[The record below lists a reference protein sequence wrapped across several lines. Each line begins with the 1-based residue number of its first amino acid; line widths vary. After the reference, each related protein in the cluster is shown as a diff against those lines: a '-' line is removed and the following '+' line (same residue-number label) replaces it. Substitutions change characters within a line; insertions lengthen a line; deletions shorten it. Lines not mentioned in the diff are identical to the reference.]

1 MTDGKNN
8 ISKYVIAHLE
18 KKHNKQDFTCGIE
31 DLDDYLKTQASQDM
45 KKNVAITYVLTLEES
60 EQVLGYYTLSS
71 IGIVAGEL
79 PEDIVRKLPRYPVLP
94 GILIGRLARDKKFH
108 GKDLGLYLLM
118 DALKR
123 SLDISNQL
131 GSVAVVV
138 DAKNEK
144 AVAFYKGYGFIEFSD
159 NNRRLF
165 LSMGTIKKL
174 NF

>member
-1 MTDGKNN
+1 MTDEKNN
-8 ISKYVIAHLE
+8 ISKYVVAHLE
-18 KKHNKQDFTCGIE
+18 KKHNRQEFTCGIE
-31 DLDDYLKTQASQDM
+31 TLDDYLKTQASQDM
-45 KKNVAITYVLTLEES
+45 KKNVAVTYVLTSGET

-71 IGIVAGEL
+71 FGIVAGEL

-108 GKDLGLYLLM
+108 GKDIGLYLLM

-131 GSVAVVV
+131 GSVAVIV

-144 AVAFYKGYGFIEFSD
+144 AVSFYKGYGFLEFPD

-165 LSMGTIKKL
+165 MSMGTIKKL
-174 NF
+174 NL

>member
-1 MTDGKNN
+1 MTDEKNN
-8 ISKYVIAHLE
+8 VSKYVIAHLE
-18 KKHNKQDFTCGIE
+18 KKHNRQEFTCGI
-31 DLDDYLKTQASQDM
+31 DALDDYLKIQASQDM
-45 KKNVAITYVLTLEES
+45 KKNVAVTYVATSDDS

-79 PEDIVRKLPRYPVLP
+79 PEDVIKKLPRYPVLP
-94 GILIGRLARDKKFH
+94 GILIGRLARDKKFR
-108 GKDLGLYLLM
+108 GKDIGLYLLM

-131 GSVAVVV
+131 GSVAVIV

-144 AVAFYKGYGFIEFSD
+144 AVVFYKGYGFIEFPD

-165 LSMGTIKKL
+165 LSMSTIKKL